1 MLNFAVL
8 TDTVFQDPVGNKN
21 FSSFFMSNPI
31 VANQVW
37 CGLALFGL
45 EASPRLAPVF

>member
-8 TDTVFQDPVGNKN
+8 TDTVFQDPFDNKT

-31 VANQVW
+31 VANQV
-37 CGLALFGL
+37 
-45 EASPRLAPVF
+45 